1 MGTDRARERC
11 RERVT
16 RLTDSSASAD
26 ELRFEAIA
34 ELQRAIG
41 FEYWC
46 WPLADP
52 ETLIVAGALDHN
64 PPGLLAAL
72 SRKLAIEES
81 GEDIN
86 TKRIAARGA
95 RAAVARGAVTG
106 GDLPRSAVWDRC
118 LRPHGVGDD
127 IAAACRDAH
136 GCWGW
141 VIAQGGSDDRPFSD
155 QDAKL
160 LDEVSGTLASLS
172 RSAFVAAPKYAA
184 TSDPSP
190 PGVVI
195 LDQQLNQMSWTPSA
209 RAWLDQM
216 APNVPASM
224 KMIASRL
231 IANPHDQRRR
241 ASAHARI
248 RTTGGVWAMFDAAFL
263 EGHDDC
269 QIAITIRAASADEVL
284 ELLCHAHDLTRRET
298 ELVRQL
304 VNGLNTQQI
313 AERLYITPYTVKDH
327 LKAIFKKVGVSTRGE
342 LVSQLTGRPTSGE
355 HETASAA

>member
-1 MGTDRARERC
+1 LA
-11 RERVT
+11 
-16 RLTDSSASAD
+16 DSSASAD

-52 ETLIVAGALDHN
+52 ETLIVAGALAHTS
-64 PPGLLAAL
+64 PGLLAAL

-86 TKRIAARGA
+86 TKLIAARGA
-95 RAAVARGAVTG
+95 GAAVARSAVTG
-106 GDLPRSAVWDRC
+106 GDLPRSAVWDQC
-118 LRPHGVGDD
+118 MRPNDSGDD

-141 VIAQGGSDDRPFSD
+141 LIAQGASDDRPFSD

-160 LDEVSGTLASLS
+160 LDDVSGTLAALS
-172 RSAFVAAPKYAA
+172 RRAFVAAPNYAPG
-184 TSDPSP
+184 TDPSP

-195 LDQQLNQMSWTPSA
+195 LDQQLNQTSWTPSA

-248 RTTGGVWAMFDAAFL
+248 RTTGGVWAMFDAAIL
-263 EGHDDC
+263 EGHGSG
-269 QIAITIRAASADEVL
+269 QIAISIREATADEVL
-284 ELLCHAHDLTRRET
+284 DLLCHAHDLTRRET

-342 LVSQLTGRPTSGE
+342 LVSQLTGRPASSE
-355 HETASAA
+355 HETATAA